1 MRIAWIAALLILLF
15 VAPVMADVFDL
26 SVDFDARLLG
36 PEEAANLGYSLAA
49 GDIDGDGAADLIVGA
64 PGLGNLV
71 GTYRRGGVYA
81 LLSRSGV
88 VGEDIDLDS
97 ELADV
102 RVLGTIGQF
111 AGTAVA
117 AGDVNGDGIDDM
129 IIGAARASGPEGE
142 AVLGAVYVFYGRETW
157 SSSLTVADADATI
170 WGEKADGQFGA
181 QLALGDFD
189 GDGTDD
195 LFVAAP
201 GYEDVGLSAA
211 GKVYGFVG
219 GTWPASIDLRPTT
232 TEADVEIAGGVDNG
246 RLGLGLTLGDLNDDG
261 YADLALGAPGLAKPL
276 PGAKETADGVAYI
289 VTGRELSGTL
299 NVNLAID
306 TPDVRLTWA
315 DQLGNLGFALTCGDF
330 DGDGLTDLALAA
342 ANMPSKSA
350 AGDVFVVYGRYDW
363 PGTVDLSTADITV
376 HGATTGDRFG
386 YALAAGDMT
395 GDCVDDLLIGAP
407 RYFAAGAG
415 HVYVIAGRHDFPQQY
430 VIDLGGDDPLHI
442 INAAQTGDETGVA
455 LTTADFDGSGVR
467 DVAIGA
473 RAADLTSPVRN
484 GGGAAYLVLSDAL
497 NVAPVAN
504 AGPDRLTPVGL
515 LVALDGRESY
525 DPEGALL
532 TYEWTYVSGPAEP
545 TIHAA
550 DSATPLVIPT
560 EPGTYTF
567 RLIVYDCAF
576 ASPPD
581 TVIVEAVPIDGDDDD
596 DDDDDDSGDDDADD
610 DDDDDDD
617 DGAAGD
623 DDDDGLISE
632 KDDETGVYGGG
643 GCTG

>member
-1 MRIAWIAALLILLF
+1 MRTAGIAVLLILSF
-15 VAPVMADVFDL
+15 VAPVTADVFDL

-49 GDIDGDGAADLIVGA
+49 GDIDGDGAADLIAGA

-81 LLSRSGV
+81 LLSRQGV
-88 VGEDIDLDS
+88 VGEDLDLDS

-117 AGDVNGDGIDDM
+117 AGDVNGDGLDDM
-129 IIGAARASGPEGE
+129 IVGAARASGPDGE
-142 AVLGAVYVFYGRETW
+142 AVLGAVFVFFGRETW
-157 SSSLTVADADATI
+157 SSSLTVDDADVTI

-211 GKVYGFVG
+211 GKVYGFLG
-219 GTWPASIDLRPTT
+219 GTWPASIDLRPATA
-232 TEADVEIAGGVDNG
+232 EADVEIAGGVDNG
-246 RLGLGLTLGDLNDDG
+246 RLGLGLALGDLNDDG
-261 YADLALGAPGLAKPL
+261 YDDLALGAPGLAKPL

-289 VTGRELSGTL
+289 ITGRELNDTL

-315 DQLGNLGFALTCGDF
+315 DQLSNLGFALTCGDF
-330 DGDGLTDLALAA
+330 DGNGVTDLALAA
-342 ANMPSKSA
+342 ANLPSKSA

-363 PGTVDLSTADITV
+363 PGTIDLSTADLTV
-376 HGATTGDRFG
+376 RGAAIGDRFG

-407 RYFAAGAG
+407 RFFAAGSA

-430 VIDLGGDDPLHI
+430 VIDLGGGDEPLHI
-442 INAAQTGDETGVA
+442 FNAAQNGDETGVA
-455 LTTADFDGSGVR
+455 LATADFDGSGVQ
-467 DVAIGA
+467 DAVVGA
-473 RAADLTSPVRN
+473 RATDLTSPVRN

-532 TYEWTYVSGPAEP
+532 TYEWTYVDGPAEP
-545 TIHAA
+545 TIHVA
-550 DSATPLVIPT
+550 DSATPLVIPL

-567 RLIVYDCAF
+567 RLIVHDCAF

-596 DDDDDDSGDDDADD
+596 DDDDNDDDSGDDDAN
-610 DDDDDDD
+610 DDDDDD
-617 DGAAGD
+617 DGAGD
-623 DDDDGLISE
+623 DDDDGLIRE
-632 KDDETGVYGGG
+632 KDYETGVYGGG
-643 GCTG
+643 GCNG